1 VHRYYQL
8 LTDVDNEP
16 EDEKTTCCVAA
27 SGGKPMNGS
36 EAAQTHAHGA
46 ALHRLYSSRQ
56 EQNLFRTTKHFS
68 FNAII
73 KPDRKKKLFFNNV
86 QRTVR
91 SFKLRSGGIE
101 CIQQ

>member
-73 KPDRKKKLFFNNV
+73 KPN
-86 QRTVR
+86 RTTKIV
-91 SFKLRSGGIE
+91 L
-101 CIQQ
+101 